1 MKNVIGG
8 SLDMRRLRL
17 GSILVAA
24 VIAAACGSTGGGGTP
39 ANSYAGKTIKL
50 GAILSITGAG
60 GVYGPS
66 SREGMDLAVEQINKS
81 GGVSGAMIDL
91 TTRDDASTQSQ
102 SAQVAQTMIQSDQD
116 LALLGP
122 TLSNSAVAVHP
133 LAENQHIPILAVS
146 TTGINIVPNCNFPS
160 TVACR
165 YVFRDSLGEETA
177 IPDNIKSYTT
187 DAHPATGVL
196 LVARDDKFSSD
207 GGKIVEATVSQY
219 GINLLKT
226 IGFNKAELDLS
237 PYVTQAV
244 QLKPDVIFITS
255 LGGIPAKIMI
265 EARKQGWQGQ
275 FLGGNGFNTATVSK
289 NAGAAGL
296 GARSASAWYLG
307 NSFPSNSDFVTAY
320 RAKYANA
327 DGTPK
332 NPDQFAAQ
340 GYTAI
345 KVLADAAR
353 RANLTFSDL
362 PGDRDKLRAAM
373 ETVNIQSPLGPFQ
386 FTSQHD
392 VKQTVWIIKMD
403 GAGGFTLVHEIK
415 AS

>member
-1 MKNVIGG
+1 
-8 SLDMRRLRL
+8 MRQLRL
-17 GSILVAA
+17 FSVLVAA
-24 VIAAACGSTGGGGTP
+24 IIALACGPTGGGGTP

-60 GVYGPS
+60 NAYGPS
-66 SREGMDLAVEQINKS
+66 SREGMELAVEQINQS
-81 GGVSGAMIDL
+81 GGVNSATIKL
-91 TTRDDASTQSQ
+91 TVRDDNSTQSQ

-133 LAENQHIPILAVS
+133 LAERQHIPILAVS
-146 TTGINIVPNCNFPS
+146 TTGLNIVPNCNFPS
-160 TVACR
+160 TVVCR

-177 IPDNIKSYTT
+177 IPANIKSYTA

-196 LVARDDKFSSD
+196 LVARDDKLSSD
-207 GGKIVEATVSQY
+207 GGKIVEATVGRY

-226 IGFNKAELDLS
+226 IGFNKTELDPS

-244 QLKPDVIFITS
+244 QLNPDVIFISS
-255 LGGIPAKIMI
+255 LGGIAAEIMI
-265 EARKQGWQGQ
+265 EARKQRWQGQ
-275 FLGGNGFNTATVSK
+275 FLGGNGFNTASVSK
-289 NAGAAGL
+289 HAGAAGTD
-296 GARSASAWYLG
+296 ARSASAWYLG
-307 NSFPSNSDFVTAY
+307 NSFQSNSDFVTAY
-320 RAKYANA
+320 KAKYANQ

-345 KVLADAAR
+345 KILADAAR

-362 PGDRDKLRAAM
+362 TGDRDRLRTAM

-386 FTSQHD
+386 FTSTHD

-403 GAGGFTLVHEIK
+403 GRGGFNLIHEIK

>member
-1 MKNVIGG
+1 MG
-8 SLDMRRLRL
+8 SSAN
-17 GSILVAA
+17 GSSQ
-24 VIAAACGSTGGGGTP
+24 GSTSEIGTS

-50 GAILSITGAG
+50 GAILSITGQGSA
-60 GVYGPS
+60 YGPS
-66 SREGMDLAVEQINKS
+66 SREGMELAVEQLNKS
-81 GGVSGAMIDL
+81 GGVNGATIDL
-91 TTRDDASTQSQ
+91 TVRDDASAQSQ

-160 TVACR
+160 KRPCR

-177 IPDNIKSYTT
+177 IPDNIKSYAA
-187 DAHPATGVL
+187 DAKPTTGVL
-196 LVARDDKFSSD
+196 LVARDDKFSID
-207 GGKIVEATVSQY
+207 GGKIVEATASKY
-219 GINLLKT
+219 NINRLKT
-226 IGFNKAELDLS
+226 IKFNKAEADLS
-237 PYVTQAV
+237 PYVTTAV
-244 QLKPDVIFITS
+244 GLHPDVIFITS

-289 NAGAAGL
+289 NAGAPGH
-296 GARSASAWYLG
+296 GPRSASAWYLG
-307 NSFPSNSDFVTAY
+307 NSFPSNADFVTAF
-320 RAKYANA
+320 RAAYGH
-327 DGTPK
+327 D
-332 NPDQFAAQ
+332 PDQFAAQ

-353 RANLTFSDL
+353 RPTSAFSDL
-362 PGDRDKLRAAM
+362 TGDRCKLVATL
-373 ETVNIQSPLGPFQ
+373 ETVTIQSPLGPFQ
-386 FTSQHD
+386 FTSTHD

-403 GAGGFTLVHEIK
+403 GSGGFTLVPEIK